1 MSIDLL
7 IKSGS
12 LLAARLLTKFN
23 ATFFIFL
30 LGIHPVE
37 TSVFTV
43 DLMPLKRKSHKGRN
57 ST

>member
-7 IKSGS
+7 AKLGS

-37 TSVFTV
+37 TSVSRP
-43 DLMPLKRKSHKGRN
+43 DALKKKV
-57 ST
+57 T